1 MWNPFSQ
8 RQDGDAEG
16 PETGAPGAESSDG
29 APSSTIAQVEMMGTV
44 AIATVTADELTR
56 DDGVEQL
63 ADLLDAMSQS
73 GATDYILDLQNVQFM
88 DTACLG
94 CLVEALNKLAGHGG
108 QIALACP
115 NHNVD
120 YVFRL
125 TRLDRVF
132 RICASVMAALEQLE
146 KRRAAG

>member
-8 RQDGDAEG
+8 RPDRDASED
-16 PETGAPGAESSDG
+16 PASGAEQPDGVPTSS
-29 APSSTIAQVEMMGTV
+29 IAQVQMMGTV

-63 ADLLDAMSQS
+63 ADLLEAMSQS

-94 CLVEALNKLAGHGG
+94 CLVEALNRLAGHGG